1 MVFAYNKAPIDCL
14 ALNPPLSL
22 LQVSLGHSRRNETSA
37 PALIQRHEDW
47 TMKTLVI
54 SAALLGIVA
63 MPVAAEAKGCIK
75 GAIVGGIAGH
85 VAGHGKL
92 GAIAG
97 CVIGHHEAN
106 RRDANKVNPKTQ
118 PAGSD
123 SRI

>member
-1 MVFAYNKAPIDCL
+1 MVSAYNKAPIDCL
-14 ALNPPLSL
+14 ALNPPPSL
-22 LQVSLGHSRRNETSA
+22 LQVSLGRSRRNETSA
-37 PALIQRHEDW
+37 PALVTETRGL
-47 TMKTLVI
+47 TMKPLVI
-54 SAALLGIVA
+54 SAALLGMVA
-63 MPVAAEAKGCIK
+63 MPVAAEAKGCIR

-106 RRDANKVNPKTQ
+106 KQDANKVNPKTQ